1 MKEYFFQNW
10 REDQYTPYT
19 EYEIKDD
26 DFRNLFSICE
36 RYSTVLCLTFWPIHK
51 DIREKL
57 KKYELGKEE
66 SLPFAANAPWKTW
79 DALNKDYHTE
89 NIFYHICPELMQILS
104 EMGEYNLANFSRFD
118 NPDNP
123 EDPTFFRSD
132 ASIFFHPVV
141 HEGMALLCARDDED
155 VSTIVCRPG
164 WD

>member
-1 MKEYFFQNW
+1 MKLKTMIFVICLVFV
-10 REDQYTPYT
+10 RDTP
-19 EYEIKDD
+19 
-26 DFRNLFSICE
+26 
-36 RYSTVLCLTFWPIHK
+36 LCFACLFWPSHK
-51 DIREKL
+51 DIRENL
-57 KKYELGKEE
+57 KKYELSKEE
-66 SLPFAANAPWKTW
+66 SLPFAANATWK
-79 DALNKDYHTE
+79 AGNKDYHTE
-89 NIFYHICPELMQILS
+89 NIFYHICPELMQIVS

>member
-1 MKEYFFQNW
+1 
-10 REDQYTPYT
+10 
-19 EYEIKDD
+19 
-26 DFRNLFSICE
+26 
-36 RYSTVLCLTFWPIHK
+36 
-51 DIREKL
+51 
-57 KKYELGKEE
+57 
-66 SLPFAANAPWKTW
+66 
-79 DALNKDYHTE
+79 
-89 NIFYHICPELMQILS
+89 MQIVS
-104 EMGEYNLANFSRFD
+104 EMGEYNLANFSRLD